1 MKYYWKK
8 VDNVQAMNNG
18 MIGILRKKQKII
30 LEIQISVAEVIS
42 SFLRNISL
50 PNQWDSLLWK
60 TVGHLSERILEKIY
74 KILTY
79 FG

>member
-42 SFLRNISL
+42 SFLCNISL
-50 PNQWDSLLWK
+50 PNQ
-60 TVGHLSERILEKIY
+60 
-74 KILTY
+74 
-79 FG
+79 